1 MAANLLPISSDGGFT
16 SGGNININSG
26 SSIVTA
32 IDEDLN
38 IIVQDEED
46 DGWSLQLKVTDGSNV
61 HSIIDQQ
68 RDNIQIGVGI
78 TTGPAYYWD
87 FDDQGRLN
95 LPEGGNIQGAYG
107 NNSSYYA
114 IDNGSGG
121 AVEMK
126 VLSYIGDS
134 LIANVRVSNPNV
146 TISTSGGT
154 NTWTFDN
161 TGNLTLPSNTFAV
174 NYANGDQVSFGA
186 AALGNVTFDDVTI
199 QGVNQLNLSW
209 DPLATANLSYLQ
221 VRGGDVASHI
231 HLDTGNNEAYDLIVG
246 DDSKFVQVS
255 STGDIIMSSYDGN
268 TSYTWTLDTTG
279 NLILAGGESVIQSVA
294 NSSLDPINPNVSTM
308 ILTPSVGYSSQSLV
322 LDPTAP
328 GHIHL
333 RAPSANIDEPLAN
346 IFLGGETSSFE
357 VGYHNGNAPNV
368 FIHSGGNTWTFD
380 NGGNLVFPR
389 DAAGNTDPI
398 LTIKGGANPKIL
410 SEDVSLAGP
419 ANLEIAAL
427 NTIFTG
433 SSGDEIRIYPDDG
446 EIGSTANLQIWTNA
460 ASNTQY
466 SWTFDD
472 TGNLTVPGNTT
483 VSTAESTGGAAGNSI
498 SIIAGAA
505 DQSDYYTTAGGNV
518 NISGGLGAGNDGGGG
533 GPGGSVNISAGLSAD
548 PVGVAGNVVINTGGT
563 SYTFN
568 ELSLNVSTNPPASPA
583 PILNGFGVISA
594 PEFTNGNS
602 SVTINANSSIWTF
615 SSAGDL
621 TLPGNI
627 SGNTNGYT
635 IGYLNIPQVSASN
648 TTLALTDAG
657 KHYYS
662 TTAGNLTLTI
672 PTNANVAFATG
683 TAISI
688 VVQAAGNILVNASA
702 GVTLYVAGN
711 STAANRVVGGYG
723 MATLMKVASDTW
735 FINGTGV
742 S

>member
-1 MAANLLPISSDGGFT
+1 MAANLQPISSDGGFT

-78 TTGPAYYWD
+78 TTGPAYYWG

-95 LPEGGNIQGAYG
+95 LPDGGNIQGAYG
-107 NNSSYYA
+107 SNSSYYA

-134 LIANVRVSNPNV
+134 LIANIKVSNPNV

-161 TGNLTLPSNTFAV
+161 TGNLTLPSNTFSV

-246 DDSKFVQVS
+246 DDAKFVQVS

-268 TSYTWTLDTTG
+268 TSYTWTFDLEG
-279 NLILAGGESVIQSVA
+279 NLILAGGESAIRSVA
-294 NSSLDPINPNVSTM
+294 NSSLDPLNPNVSTM
-308 ILTPSVGYSSQSLV
+308 ILTPSRGYSSQSLV

-346 IFLGGETSSFE
+346 IFLGGEESSFE

-389 DAAGNTDPI
+389 DVTGNTDPI
-398 LTIKGGANPKIL
+398 LTITGGATPRIL
-410 SEDVSLAGP
+410 SEDASLAGP
-419 ANLEIAAL
+419 ANLEITAL

-433 SSGDEIRIYPDDG
+433 SSGSAIKIYADDG
-446 EIGSTANLQIWTNA
+446 EIGSTANLQLWTN
-460 ASNTQY
+460 SGGNTEY
-466 SWTFDD
+466 SWTFGDD
-472 TGNLTVPGNTT
+472 GNLAVPGNTT
-483 VSTAESTGGAAGNSI
+483 VSTANATGGAAGKNI
-498 SIIAGAA
+498 SVVAGAA
-505 DQSDYYTTAGGNV
+505 DQSDYYTTSGGNV
-518 NISGGLGAGNDGGGG
+518 NITGGLGATNDGGGG
-533 GPGGSVNISAGLSAD
+533 GPGGWVNITSGASAD
-548 PVGVAGNVVINTGGT
+548 PVGVYGNVKINTGGSNT
-563 SYTFN
+563 WTFDN
-568 ELSLNVSTNPPASPA
+568 TGNLTASGA
-583 PILNGFGVISA
+583 ITASGKIGYANGGTV
-594 PEFTNGNS
+594 TQTGTGQG
-602 SVTINANSSIWTF
+602 VTINQLTGQITLAKSSWT
-615 SSAGDL
+615 AGDL
-621 TLPGNI
+621 EIFNVNCNKVDTYDYVMAQVI
-627 SGNTNGYT
+627 NG
-635 IGYLNIPQVSASN
+635 SE
-648 TTLALTDAG
+648 
-657 KHYYS
+657 S
-662 TTAGNLTLTI
+662 TFFNV
-672 PTNANVAFATG
+672 VAFPYVPLANSFQIQVRALET
-683 TAISI
+683 TTSTPLVQFYIMKAAIS
-688 VVQAAGNILVNASA
+688 
-702 GVTLYVAGN
+702 
-711 STAANRVVGGYG
+711 
-723 MATLMKVASDTW
+723 
-735 FINGTGV
+735 
-742 S
+742 